1 MKKVVITLG
10 LVAVSLFA
18 NEHAAAM
25 EHVSI
30 SDTDFIP
37 RVINFV
43 IFAGILWY
51 LLADKVKTFYADRSK
66 SIADAFDEVE
76 NKLRESKAQKE
87 ALKAQVEEAHKK
99 ADDIIN
105 TAKQEVEIIKNKI
118 LENAKNEIE
127 MLNKQFNDQ
136 KAYEES
142 KMKQEVVEAYLNN
155 LVKDIHLSSEEVANI
170 VTKKVG

>member
-1 MKKVVITLG
+1 MKKIVITFG
-10 LVAVSLFA
+10 LVGVSLFA
-18 NEHAAAM
+18 GEHAAAA
-25 EHVSI
+25 HVSM

-51 LLADKVKTFYADRSK
+51 LLADKVKTFYAERSNK
-66 SIADAFDEVE
+66 IADSFAEVE
-76 NKLRESKAQKE
+76 AKLKDSKAQKE
-87 ALKAQVEEAHKK
+87 ALQKEVEEAHKK
-99 ADDIIN
+99 AEEIIA
-105 TAKQEVEIIKNKI
+105 TAKKEAEILKEKI
-118 LENAKNEIE
+118 LENANAEIA
-127 MLNKQFNDQ
+127 MLHKQFEEQ

-142 KMKQEVVEAYLNN
+142 KMKKEVVEAYLNN

>member
-1 MKKVVITLG
+1 MKKIIVALG
-10 LVAVSLFA
+10 LIGVNLFA
-18 NEHAAAM
+18 AEHAATM
-25 EHVSI
+25 NHVSI
-30 SDTDFIP
+30 SETDFIP

-66 SIADAFDEVE
+66 KIADSFAEVE
-76 NKLRESKAQKE
+76 AKLKDSKAQKE
-87 ALKAQVEEAHKK
+87 ALQKEVEETHKK
-99 ADDIIN
+99 AEDIIA
-105 TAKQEVEIIKNKI
+105 TAKKEAEILKANI
-118 LENAKNEIE
+118 LENAKLEIE
-127 MLNKQFNDQ
+127 MLHKQFEDQ

-142 KMKQEVVEAYLNN
+142 KMKKEVVESYLSD

>member
-18 NEHAAAM
+18 NEHAAAT
-25 EHVSI
+25 HVSI

-51 LLADKVKTFYADRSK
+51 LLADKVKTFYANRSQ
-66 SIADAFDEVE
+66 SIADSFAEVE
-76 NKLRESKAQKE
+76 NKLRESKSQKE
-87 ALKAQVEEAHKK
+87 ALKAELKEANKK
-99 ADDIIN
+99 AEEIIT
-105 TAKQEVEIIKNKI
+105 TAKKEAELIKSKVI
-118 LENAKNEIE
+118 ENAKAEIA
-127 MLNKQFNDQ
+127 MLHRQFEEQ

-142 KMKQEVVEAYLNN
+142 KMKKEVVEAYLKN